1 MAHEHV
7 SVRQSAVRVVE
18 RMREAG
24 FQAIF
29 AGGCVRDELLS
40 REPEDYDVVTDATP
54 DQIASLFVGR
64 ASLVG
69 AHFGVVIVREWGNAI
84 EVATFRTDG
93 TYSDRRRPDSVVFST
108 PEHDARRRDFTVNAL
123 FLDPLTQPNV
133 HGASGRI
140 IDFVDGLADLHD
152 RIIRAVGNPDQR
164 LAEDHLRAL
173 RAARFAAKLGFD
185 IEPSTADAIR
195 RHAVSLAGV
204 SRERIGEELR
214 RMMEHPTRAAA
225 ADRMRSLN
233 LEIPALM
240 LESAPFPPTLADGS
254 LLAGLSPKATADQAL
269 AAYAMDRGAP
279 ATAAAG
285 TQLATLWR
293 TALCLSNE
301 EQGAIRHIF
310 SHVAE
315 LESTFLDQPVAPQ
328 KRLCAK
334 WKFDAAL
341 ELATLRRH
349 PSIQEVIRRVEEL
362 RRQPGNVNPA
372 PWLTGDDL
380 IRLGLAPGPNFKR
393 VLDRVYDAQLDGT
406 TSSVEE
412 AEAFARTLIAG

>member
-1 MAHEHV
+1 
-7 SVRQSAVRVVE
+7 
-18 RMREAG
+18 MREAG

-29 AGGCVRDELLS
+29 AGGCVRDELLG
-40 REPEDYDVVTDATP
+40 REPEDYDVATDATP
-54 DQIASLFVGR
+54 DQIAALFVGR

-69 AHFGVVIVREWGNAI
+69 AHFGVVIVREWCNAI

-93 TYSDRRRPDSVVFST
+93 TYTDRRRPDAVTFST

-123 FLDPLTQPNV
+123 FLDPLAQSNV
-133 HGASGRI
+133 QGASGRI
-140 IDFVDGLADLHD
+140 IDYVDGLADLHG
-152 RIIRAVGNPDQR
+152 RIIRAVGIPDQR

-185 IEPSTADAIR
+185 VEPGTADAIR
-195 RHAVSLAGV
+195 RHAASLAGV

-214 RMMEHPTRAAA
+214 RMMEHPSRAAA
-225 ADRMRSLN
+225 ADRMRSLC

-240 LESAPFPPTLADGS
+240 LESAPFPAALTDGS
-254 LLAGLSPKATADQAL
+254 LLAGLHPAAKADQAL

-285 TQLATLWR
+285 TQLAALWR

-301 EQGAIRHIF
+301 EQVAIRHIF

-315 LESTFLDQPVAPQ
+315 LESTFLKQPIAPQ

-334 WKFDAAL
+334 RKFDEAL
-341 ELATLRRH
+341 ELAILRRH
-349 PSIQEVIRRVEEL
+349 PCMQEVVRRVEEL
-362 RRQPGNVNPA
+362 RQQPGGVNPE

-393 VLDRVYDAQLDGT
+393 ILDRVYDAQLEGAT
-406 TSSVEE
+406 TSVQE
-412 AEAFARTLIAG
+412 AEAFARKLIAG